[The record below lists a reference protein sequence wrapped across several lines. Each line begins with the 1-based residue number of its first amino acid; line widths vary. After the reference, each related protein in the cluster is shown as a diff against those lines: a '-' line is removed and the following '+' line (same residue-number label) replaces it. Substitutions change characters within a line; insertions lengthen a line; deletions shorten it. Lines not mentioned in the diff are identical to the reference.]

1 MRLGLT
7 SEELQAEISRRLTL
21 LDEAQADE
29 EHLGQYGELMRM
41 MAVIAFQRAADL
53 IAVNNRR
60 IEEQLKAA
68 GVDLNAS
75 ALAQSSDA
83 SLMGNAE
90 E

>member
-1 MRLGLT
+1 MAIVRLGLT
-7 SEELQAEISRRLTL
+7 HEELQAEISHRLAL

-60 IEEQLKAA
+60 LEEQLQAA
-68 GVDLNAS
+68 GITL
-75 ALAQSSDA
+75 DA
-83 SLMGNAE
+83 PA
-90 E
+90 

>member
-1 MRLGLT
+1 LGLT
-7 SEELQAEISRRLTL
+7 SEELQAEINRRLAL

-68 GVDLNAS
+68 GITLDAAS
-75 ALAQSSDA
+75 TRQHSD
-83 SLMGNAE
+83 S
-90 E
+90 

>member
-1 MRLGLT
+1 MAIVRLGLT
-7 SEELQAEISRRLTL
+7 HEELQAEISHRLAL

-60 IEEQLKAA
+60 LEEQLKAA
-68 GVDLNAS
+68 GITL
-75 ALAQSSDA
+75 DA
-83 SLMGNAE
+83 PA
-90 E
+90 